1 MKHLLALAPLCA
13 LLFSTACTQ
22 SPQKLVAAGNRY
34 HDKQKY
40 NEASILYQKAI
51 TKDKTFGEAY
61 YREGLNLL
69 DTHDVVGAAK
79 FLRRAIDLQPNNVD
93 AEAKLADI
101 YLSAYVT
108 DPHRFKSLLTEV
120 RDLDTKIL
128 QRNPNS
134 FNGVRLQALLY
145 LAQNDKDKALET
157 FAKANRIQPHSSDV
171 VWWYAQ
177 ALVSA
182 GRPQEA
188 EALIRDMLKADPKW
202 SRGYD
207 FLFMLYAR
215 GNDKPKAETVLRER
229 VERDPSSIVG
239 FQNLASYLVTTNRY
253 PEGEAVMKR
262 LLDDPKTFPAGH
274 EIVGDFYFRAAS
286 RVGLDS
292 AERRHEFDQAL
303 QQYQAGLTQDPKNS
317 VHYQEGMVGV
327 YQATGRS
334 DEALK
339 LAKSVADKNPK
350 DSIANEVYASMV
362 LQTGTQGT
370 ATKSVEELKTLV
382 QNSPNDGALHL
393 DLARAYFA
401 TNQPDKSLSEALDA
415 LQYEARR
422 QAPRATVL
430 TVARIMAGRIY
441 EDRGEHNKALE
452 QANMLLQGNPKN
464 PDARLIR
471 DRALIGSNQIP
482 QAESDLQSLVQE
494 VPQMKDAHLNLAN
507 LYLNQKQFEKASTE
521 FDQVWKA
528 NPPDVRGFVGLQM
541 VKLAEGK
548 GDEAARA
555 LQEMVQKNPKN
566 VALRYQLAAFETS
579 AGAQAGPSNPAR
591 AKQYFQDAAEN
602 YKEIIKS
609 TPNASDV
616 WMRLGVLQRQLGQ
629 YDAALASFEQAG
641 SVDPHNSGAPLNEA
655 LLFEA
660 LGKRKEA
667 AAAYNKVLTI
677 DPENA
682 LALNNLAF
690 MNAENGTNLDQAMTL
705 AERAKKKVPNNDDV
719 SDTLGYVYYQKNL
732 NAQALQI
739 FRQLVQDAPQN
750 PTFHLHLAM
759 ALEKQGDKQAAK
771 DEAQKALKASSQPD
785 QQNKI
790 RSFLSQLG

>member
-34 HDKQKY
+34 HAKQKY

-51 TKDKTFGEAY
+51 TKDKTYGEAY

-69 DTHDVVGAAK
+69 DTHDLAGAAK

-93 AEAKLADI
+93 AESKLADI
-101 YLSAYVT
+101 YLGAYAT
-108 DPHRFKSLLTEV
+108 DPRRFKSLLPEV
-120 RDLDTKIL
+120 HGLDAKIL
-128 QRNPNS
+128 QHDPNS

-145 LAQNDKDKALET
+145 LADNDKDKALET
-157 FAKANRIQPHSSDV
+157 FAKANRIKPHSPDV

-177 ALVSA
+177 ALAGA

-188 EALIRDMLKADPKW
+188 VALVRDMLKSDAKW

-215 GNDKPKAETVLRER
+215 ENDKQNAEAVLRER
-229 VERDPSSIVG
+229 VQQDPSGVVG
-239 FQNLASYLVTTNRY
+239 FQNLAAYLVANNRY
-253 PEGEAVMKR
+253 PEGEAVIKR
-262 LLDDPKTFPAGH
+262 LLDDSKDFPSGH
-274 EIVGDFYFRAAS
+274 EVVGDFYFRS
-286 RVGLDS
+286 RKY
-292 AERRHEFDQAL
+292 DQAL
-303 QQYQAGLTQDPKNS
+303 QQYQEGLKEDPKNS

-327 YQATGRS
+327 YQANGRS

-350 DSIANEVYASMV
+350 DPIANEVYASML
-362 LQTGTQGT
+362 LQTGTQ
-370 ATKSVEELKTLV
+370 ASVTKSVEELKALV
-382 QNSPNDGALHL
+382 QKSPNDGALHL

-401 TNQPDKSLSEALDA
+401 TNQLDKALSEALDA
-415 LQYEARR
+415 MQYEAKRR
-422 QAPRATVL
+422 APRGTVL
-430 TVARIMAGRIY
+430 TVARTMAARIY
-441 EDRGEHNKALE
+441 EDRGEHAKALD
-452 QANMLLQGNPKN
+452 QANILLQANPKN

-471 DRALIGSNQIP
+471 DRALIASNEAA

-494 VPQMKDAHLNLAN
+494 VPQMKDAHLQLAN
-507 LYLNQKQFEKASTE
+507 LYMNQKQFDKASTE

-528 NPPDVRGFVGLQM
+528 NPPDVRGFIGLQM
-541 VKLAEGK
+541 IKLAQGK
-548 GDEAARA
+548 GDEASRA
-555 LQEMVQKNPKN
+555 LEDLVQKNPKN
-566 VALRYQLAAFETS
+566 AALRYQLAAFQTT
-579 AGAQAGPSNPAR
+579 AGAQIERTNPAH
-591 AKQYFQDAAEN
+591 AKDLFQDAADN
-602 YKEIIKS
+602 YKEILKS
-609 TPNASDV
+609 NPNSTDV

-641 SVDPHNSGAPLNEA
+641 TADPHNAGAPLNEA
-655 LLFEA
+655 LLLEA
-660 LGKRKEA
+660 MGKRKEA
-667 AAAYNKVLTI
+667 AAAYNKTLAV
-677 DPENA
+677 DPENP

-690 MNAENGTNLDQAMTL
+690 MNAESGTNLDQAMTF
-705 AERAKKKVPNNDDV
+705 AERAKKKVPNNTDV

-732 NAQALQI
+732 NAEALQI
-739 FRQLVQDAPQN
+739 FRQLVQQVPQN

>member
-34 HDKQKY
+34 HDKHKY

-51 TKDKTFGEAY
+51 AKDKTYGEAY

-69 DTHDVVGAAK
+69 DTHDLVGASK

-101 YLSAYVT
+101 YLSAYAT
-108 DPHRFKSLLTEV
+108 DPRKFKSLLPEI

-128 QRNPNS
+128 QHDPNS
-134 FNGVRLQALLY
+134 FNGVRLRALLY
-145 LAQNDKDKALET
+145 LAENDKDKALET
-157 FAKANRIQPHSSDV
+157 FAKANRIKPHAPDV

-177 ALVSA
+177 TLAGA
-182 GRPQEA
+182 GRPQDA
-188 EALIRDMLKADPKW
+188 EALVGDMLNADPKW

-215 GNDKPKAETVLRER
+215 ENDKTKAEAVLRQR
-229 VERDPSSIVG
+229 VQRDPSSVMA
-239 FQNLASYLVTTNRY
+239 FQNLANYLVLSNRY

-262 LLDDPKTFPAGH
+262 LLDDPKTFPAAH
-274 EIVGDFYFRAAS
+274 QAVGDFYFRAAA
-286 RVGLDS
+286 RPGAPDR
-292 AERRHEFDQAL
+292 EHEYEQAL
-303 QQYQAGLTQDPKNS
+303 QQYQAGLKDDPKNS

-350 DSIANEVYASMV
+350 DPIANEVYASML
-362 LQTGTQGT
+362 LQTGTKGT
-370 ATKSVEELKTLV
+370 VSKSVEELKTLV

-401 TNQPDKSLSEALDA
+401 ANQLDKSLSEALDA
-415 LQYEARR
+415 MQYENKR
-422 QAPRATVL
+422 QAPRGTVL
-430 TVARIMAGRIY
+430 MVARTIAARIY
-441 EDRGEHNKALE
+441 EDRGEHAKALD
-452 QANMLLQGNPKN
+452 QANILLQANPKN

-471 DRALIGSNQIP
+471 DRALIGSNQP
-482 QAESDLQSLVQE
+482 AQAESDLQALVQE
-494 VPQMKDAHLNLAN
+494 LPQMNEARLQLAS
-507 LYLNQKQFEKASTE
+507 LYVNQKQFAEASAE
-521 FDQVWKA
+521 FDQVWKS
-528 NPPDVRGFVGLQM
+528 NPSDLRGFIGLQM

-548 GDEAARA
+548 GDEASRA
-555 LQEMVQKNPKN
+555 IQDLVQKNPKN
-566 VALRYQLAAFETS
+566 VALRYQLATFQTTAGMQS
-579 AGAQAGPSNPAR
+579 ARSNPAH
-591 AKQYFQDAAEN
+591 AKELFQDAADN
-602 YKEIIKS
+602 YKEILKS
-609 TPNASDV
+609 NANSTDV
-616 WMRLGVLQRQLGQ
+616 WMRLGVLQRQLNQ

-641 SVDPHNSGAPLNEA
+641 TADPHNAGAPLNQA
-655 LLFEA
+655 LLLQA
-660 LGKRKEA
+660 MGKQKEA
-667 AAAYNKVLTI
+667 AAAYSKVLGI
-677 DPENA
+677 DPENP

-690 MNAENGTNLDQAMTL
+690 MNAENGTNLDQAMTF
-705 AERAKKKVPNNDDV
+705 AERAKKKVPNNADV

-739 FRQLVQDAPQN
+739 FRQLVQQAPQN
-750 PTFHLHLAM
+750 PIFHFHLAM

-771 DEAQKALKASSQPD
+771 DEAQKALNASSQPD
-785 QQNKI
+785 QKNKI